1 MNESDMKR
9 SDWANAESRRCPNV
23 SAAMFCVCN
32 RGVFGIERVDKPFSS
47 SELETST
54 PWLFYH
60 QSVILRGFVRKIGL
74 SQQRHM

>member
-1 MNESDMKR
+1 MNESEMKR

-47 SELETST
+47 SELE
-54 PWLFYH
+54 
-60 QSVILRGFVRKIGL
+60 QALRVYSIISPL
-74 SQQRHM
+74 SYVALYAKSA